1 MLEQDSE
8 QQMISIA
15 KKSYLTHAKSRNE
28 LPTSMDLFLIIK
40 VNRNNLVS
48 DSMNEIS
55 KKKADLKKKLRVSFI
70 GEAAIDMGGVRK
82 EWFLLLVR
90 QIFSPLYGMFTY
102 IAESDVHWFT
112 TTVTHGMLAEYHLI
126 GVLMGN
132 YLKI

>member
-40 VNRNNLVS
+40 LNRNNLVS

-55 KKKADLKKKLRVSFI
+55 KKKS
-70 GEAAIDMGGVRK
+70 
-82 EWFLLLVR
+82 
-90 QIFSPLYGMFTY
+90 
-102 IAESDVHWFT
+102 
-112 TTVTHGMLAEYHLI
+112 
-126 GVLMGN
+126 
-132 YLKI
+132 